1 MRHLKFLAFLSDIVI
16 ELKPRGNLLPFPLVK
31 IGVFW
36 GKGMVKKLIRCSTCN
51 QVIPNYE
58 GYAVTQAQSLPGVEW
73 SDADLVKAKEFL
85 LTHSGHPL
93 EELSVETDSLIG
105 EKPAYEPI
113 GVTYILASKG
123 DRKYL
128 IRRTRKDLGQ
138 PASYEIIPGKLKLSN
153 VSLKI
158 QQYDLRKQIDA
169 EKGFSLLLKRKM
181 EKFIQAFQEEM
192 ASISA
197 EDFEGEAEAIEE
209 GETSLIAFGSLKDS
223 RWERILNRCGRFF
236 KESELMSIRRFIDEN
251 RNPLDVLSIQ
261 SQRRI
266 SIISLVEGQAFQGI
280 QEIDETRMAVES
292 KPDEIAEEKTLA
304 KRHSP

>member
-1 MRHLKFLAFLSDIVI
+1 MGRLKFSALLADIEI
-16 ELKPRGNLLPFPLVK
+16 EMAQRGTLLPFRLVK

-36 GKGMVKKLIRCSTCN
+36 EKGMIKKLIRCSTCN

-113 GVTYILASKG
+113 GVTYILASKE
-123 DRKYL
+123 DKKYL
-128 IRRTRKDLGQ
+128 IRRMRKELDQ

-153 VSLKI
+153 VSLRI
-158 QQYDLRKQIDA
+158 QEYDLRKQIDA

-181 EKFIQAFQEEM
+181 EKFIQAFRDEM
-192 ASISA
+192 AGISA
-197 EDFEGEAEAIEE
+197 EDFEREAEAIEE

-261 SQRRI
+261 IQRRI